1 MPPRVR
7 GRYPRPASGTRAWRP
22 WSRYTPSGAPWPA
35 PEPSAGTIPAPGRTT
50 SCMTASPALRS
61 RRAGC
66 RTLHR
71 GRATGHDATSPS
83 DPQTWIAVSP
93 ARGSRVKWK
102 EWHCYRCNA
111 SRGLPM
117 RSRKR
122 PHPLVMRQAGRTRL
136 PAVRRSV
143 SAVRYVLERAP
154 GPDTTPRDSSRSW
167 LPSAR
172 SFVSANPQDTASH
185 GLVEAFVTKFGEQP
199 GGYYTMTLDAPLDA
213 RVAPLLAISVTIIHP
228 RPDGKPSLGPWLDDD
243 CDRVGGIG
251 RAAGASL
258 GPRGA
263 AQGPARRAPQ
273 AGYLPVM

>member
-7 GRYPRPASGTRAWRP
+7 GRYPLPASGTRAWRP
-22 WSRYTPSGAPWPA
+22 WSRYTPSGPLWPA
-35 PEPSAGTIPAPGRTT
+35 PEPPAGTIPAPGRTT

-83 DPQTWIAVSP
+83 DPQTWIGVSP
-93 ARGSRVKWK
+93 ARGSRRLLERVALLQLQ
-102 EWHCYRCNA
+102 RFRGPSDAISQDA
-111 SRGLPM
+111 S
-117 RSRKR
+117 SSSDA
-122 PHPLVMRQAGRTRL
+122 AGRASRL

-172 SFVSANPQDTASH
+172 LCRTFR
-185 GLVEAFVTKFGEQP
+185 K
-199 GGYYTMTLDAPLDA
+199 
-213 RVAPLLAISVTIIHP
+213 RAIVRLSKPT
-228 RPDGKPSLGPWLDDD
+228 GPSLAWAGRGVRHEVRRTARWVLYDD
-243 CDRVGGIG
+243 
-251 RAAGASL
+251 
-258 GPRGA
+258 P
-263 AQGPARRAPQ
+263 
-273 AGYLPVM
+273 

>member
-7 GRYPRPASGTRAWRP
+7 GRYPLPASGTRAWRP
-22 WSRYTPSGAPWPA
+22 WSRYTPSGALWPA
-35 PEPSAGTIPAPGRTT
+35 PEPPAGTIPAPGRTT

-83 DPQTWIAVSP
+83 DPQTWIGVSP
-93 ARGSRVKWK
+93 ARGSRRLLERVALLQLQ
-102 EWHCYRCNA
+102 RFRGPSDAISQDA
-111 SRGLPM
+111 S
-117 RSRKR
+117 SSSDA
-122 PHPLVMRQAGRTRL
+122 AGRASRL

-172 SFVSANPQDTASH
+172 SFVSANPQDPASH